1 MGVYHSFDIDIA
13 KKYGMPAAVLLC
25 HINHWIRK
33 NEANG
38 THFHDGKYW
47 TYNSIK
53 AFNDLFPYMSEKV
66 IRTALQKLE
75 AEGLIETGNY
85 NAAAYDRTTWYAL
98 TQKGKCICTKGQMDL
113 SQKANGFAP
122 QGEPIPDINTYIKP
136 NTNIGKSSK
145 FVKPTADEVASY
157 CQEKGY
163 DIDAERF
170 VLYYE
175 ARGWLIGKQKMK
187 NWRAAVATWQRN
199 KVEREAQAASAGDAE
214 TMKPLQSAA
223 DFRKVG
229 KSY

>member
-13 KKYGMPAAVLLC
+13 KEYGMPAAVLLC
-25 HINHWIRK
+25 HINHWVMK

-38 THFHDGKYW
+38 TNFHDGKYW

-75 AEGLIETGNY
+75 NEGLIETGNY

-98 TQKGKCICTKGQMDL
+98 TQNGKCICTKGQMDL

-122 QGEPIPDINTYIKP
+122 QGEPIPDINTDIKP
-136 NTNIGKSSK
+136 NNNIEKSSR

-157 CQEKGY
+157 CQENGY

-199 KVEREAQAASAGDAE
+199 KAEREAQSATAGNVE
-214 TMKPLQSAA
+214 TNKPLQSAA
-223 DFRKVG
+223 DCRKVG